1 MNASSDGREQPTPL
15 FVELEGEQPASLSMA
30 PYLPQEIIDLI
41 IWHTEDNLTLASLR
55 LVSRLCR
62 SSATPLYFR
71 RLPIMLSNNS
81 AANIENLTRSPYS
94 SYVEELHWADKELQY
109 QLNDNLEAFQ
119 DAFKER
125 LAGLSSEAVIEW
137 HEKYRAWYSGQESLY
152 YPIYVGTGEKTFDV
166 RGFVNL
172 KRVSVTNDCEAGAEQ
187 YPTALEAP
195 DILDRPTPWST
206 TRSCS
211 PQRGGTYVMILKS
224 LATLNRLT
232 HLSIKT
238 EGAKWERVFMSPR
251 QIPNGTRPVSLS
263 LFESI
268 THLDIDL
275 CMWDVHP
282 YGHIPTPQCRVINF
296 GEARNLESL
305 TWKTHLHAVDEAGN
319 LGRPLKGLQ
328 AARWCPPVFALRSE
342 LYPKL
347 RYLKVDCF
355 RVSIHW
361 LITGLTA
368 LQSSLQSL
376 ILRRCIFKPPLAE
389 IFVELRK
396 RKIVPPVAI
405 FENSQNN
412 ASQPDPERPNV
423 LNEVAITR
431 YLVCLGM
438 KETLCLHSWDEQI
451 EAYGREERA
460 LRV

>member
-1 MNASSDGREQPTPL
+1 
-15 FVELEGEQPASLSMA
+15 MA

-71 RLPIMLSNNS
+71 RLSIMLSGNS
-81 AANIENLTRSPYS
+81 VANIENLTQSPYT

-109 QLNDNLEAFQ
+109 QLNDELEAFQ

-137 HEKYRAWYSGQESLY
+137 HEKYRAWYSEQESLY

-172 KRVSVTNDCEAGAEQ
+172 KKVSINNACEAGAEQ

-195 DILDRPTPWST
+195 DILYRPARWST

-224 LATLNRLT
+224 LATLNKLT
-232 HLSIKT
+232 HLSVKT

-251 QIPNGTRPVSLS
+251 QSPNGARLVSV
-263 LFESI
+263 FENT
-268 THLDIDL
+268 THLDVDL
-275 CMWDVHP
+275 CLWDVNP
-282 YGHIPTPQCRVINF
+282 WGHIPSPRCRLADL

-305 TWKTHLHAVDEAGN
+305 IWKTHLHAIHEEGGLSTPLTELQMVKWPP
-319 LGRPLKGLQ
+319 RP
-328 AARWCPPVFALRSE
+328 FTLRCE
-342 LYPKL
+342 LYSKL
-347 RYLKVDCF
+347 RYLEL
-355 RVSIHW
+355 HW
-361 LITGLTA
+361 LHVSGHRLIKCLTT
-368 LQSSLQSL
+368 LQPSLQSL
-376 ILRRCIFKPPLAE
+376 ILRRCVFKPSLAE
-389 IFVELRK
+389 IFVELR
-396 RKIVPPVAI
+396 RKKVVPPVAI
-405 FENSQNN
+405 FENSRNDT
-412 ASQPDPERPNV
+412 SQPDPERPNV

-431 YLVCLGM
+431 YLVWLGM

-451 EAYGREERA
+451 ETYEREERA